1 MIKINNYKLTPAIT
15 ATWGDITG
23 DVRNQE
29 DLVEY
34 IKENGTAT
42 WGSISG
48 NISDQKDL
56 MNTLEGYATES
67 WVNDQGYLTSTS
79 LTGYATES
87 WVNDQGYITSKD
99 LMDTLEEYATESW
112 VNDQG
117 YLTEHQPLKTINDN
131 SLVGEGNIEIGGLT
145 PEQEEAL
152 TPLLDKSEG
161 VLYTDVIESNKFNFK
176 PWSGNFRLDKLFP
189 MVDGSIYLLDSFK
202 VYKWTP
208 ETMNFEFIVNLSQT
222 NSGVF
227 WMDNSGRLF
236 QGKDY
241 EIDLATGSV
250 TYVDLNWN
258 NYYYTKNRHNLFYGD
273 RGIWCVEG
281 NFSKLYDEQLK
292 EFTDTYSTTLP
303 QDYSGNIM
311 RDICNV
317 FTYKGHKLFHTKAN
331 KTYEVVETDDGL
343 TVTDVTGVYFPIP
356 TTFTIDDPYFMFSTE
371 NGNLYYIHNY
381 DRYIYTG
388 TGTWE
393 TSDIPSDY
401 SFNSS
406 YAVSGNYVLG
416 GVNMSQNSYSIL
428 NVGPTQKITS
438 WTPVNNVAVDLVSD
452 QNITGQKKFDDADI
466 QNLSI
471 FLIQTMSGESRLILG
486 KNTTEADNMEFTV
499 PGKFTLNGVNIATTD
514 NCFINKSIA
523 TSGPDY
529 KGICAAPNPYY
540 YGFFKTPSGR
550 LMLNIGN
557 PVYEFDG
564 THFNQVQTVT
574 VYPKGRNFAT
584 ITDGLFAIDTNNNL
598 IKWNDETSNWE
609 VIIPLVNSSDY
620 IWAADANTLRAGYT
634 HKLSNTDGTYSWVDD
649 PTANNIGT
657 CKTIS
662 YVIGENVYMVS
673 GYDVYKYEESSKT
686 FTRIAY
692 TRTFILRCIVFENN
706 LYYVGNDNI
715 IHKLDFPQDPLDEI
729 VDNYTDIIYTGQ
741 DSLYIEYNNKLYIT
755 NTSEDNDFGYC
766 YGVEE
771 TTPEVPATD
780 GTYVLKATVLNGQ
793 VTYSWEVD
801 EVPQAVQITNQIL
814 E

>member
-67 WVNDQGYLTSTS
+67 WVKDQGYLTSTS

-87 WVNDQGYITSKD
+87 WVKDQGYLTSTS
-99 LMDTLEEYATESW
+99 LTGYATESW
-112 VNDQG
+112 VKDQG

-145 PEQEEAL
+145 PEQEDAL

-161 VLYTDVIESNKFNFK
+161 VLNTVEIKGNNLNEMPWVYRDNFSNNTLY
-176 PWSGNFRLDKLFP
+176 S
-189 MVDGSIYLLDSFK
+189 MVDGSIYCRISLKLYKLNPKSMTFDLILDIISSIDNKLL
-202 VYKWTP
+202 
-208 ETMNFEFIVNLSQT
+208 
-222 NSGVF
+222 
-227 WMDNSGRLF
+227 WMDNSGRMF
-236 QGKDY
+236 QGNNR
-241 EIDLATGSV
+241 EIDLTTGSV
-250 TYVDLNWN
+250 KTVNLNYKFFIYKN
-258 NYYYTKNRHNLFYGD
+258 NRPNLFYGD
-273 RGIWCVEG
+273 RGIWCVPG
-281 NFSKLYDEQLK
+281 VPTFLKLYDEQLK
-292 EFTDTYSTTLP
+292 QFTGTYTTTLP
-303 QDYSGNIM
+303 QDYSGDISS
-311 RDICNV
+311 DICNV

-356 TTFTIDDPYFMFSTE
+356 TTFTIDDPYFIFSAE

-381 DRYIYTG
+381 DKFIYTG
-388 TGTWE
+388 TDTWE
-393 TSDIPSDY
+393 IFDIPLDY

-406 YAVSGNYVLG
+406 YVVSGNYVLG
-416 GVNMSQNSYSIL
+416 GVYLQNSYSIL

-438 WTPVNNVAVDLVSD
+438 WSPVNNVAVDLVSD
-452 QNITGQKKFDDADI
+452 QNISGQKKFDDADI

-471 FLIQTMSGESRLILG
+471 SLIQTMYGNSRFILG
-486 KNTTEADNMEFTV
+486 KNTTKADKMEFTV

-514 NCFINKSIA
+514 NCFINKLIA

-529 KGICAAPNPYY
+529 KGICAAPAPYY
-540 YGFFKTPSGR
+540 YNYFKTPSGR
-550 LMLNIGN
+550 LMWNTGN

-564 THFNQVQTVT
+564 TQFNQVQTVT
-574 VYPKGRNFAT
+574 VHPKGSNFAT
-584 ITDGLFAIDTNNNL
+584 ITDGLFAIDSNSNL

-657 CKTIS
+657 SKTIS

-686 FTRIAY
+686 FTSIAY
-692 TRTFILRCIVFENN
+692 AKTFILRCIVFENN
-706 LYYVGNDNI
+706 LYYVGNDDI
-715 IHKLDFPQDPLDEI
+715 IHKLDFPQDPQDEI

-741 DSLYIEYNNKLYIT
+741 DALYIEYNNKLYIT
-755 NTSEDNDFGYC
+755 NSSSENDFGYC
-766 YGVEE
+766 YAIED

-780 GTYVLKATVLNGQ
+780 GTYVLKAVRSGEQ
-793 VTYSWEVD
+793 VTFSWVTES
-801 EVPQAVQITNQIL
+801 
-814 E
+814 